1 MRVGSF
7 LSSLPPIESQNFLL
21 LDMDTNI
28 WAQVSSA
35 LKCRGTGEP
44 LNTLAALFALISRD
58 EGCGPF
64 ITQLLFI
71 PFSKNYLKVF
81 GKHF

>member
-7 LSSLPPIESQNFLL
+7 LSSLPLIESEIFLL
-21 LDMDTNI
+21 LDMDKNI
-28 WAQVSSA
+28 WEQVSSA
-35 LKCRGTGEP
+35 LKCRETGEL
-44 LNTLAALFALISRD
+44 LNTLAALFALIRLD

-64 ITQLLFI
+64 ITQLLF
-71 PFSKNYLKVF
+71 FSFLKNYLKVF